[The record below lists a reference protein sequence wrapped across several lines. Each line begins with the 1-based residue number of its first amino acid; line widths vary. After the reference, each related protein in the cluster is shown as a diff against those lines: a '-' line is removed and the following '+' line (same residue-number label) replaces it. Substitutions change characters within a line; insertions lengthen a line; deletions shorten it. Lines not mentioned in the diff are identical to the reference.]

1 MDILLIMMLLA
12 VGAMFLLSSR
22 TRKQQRQAVEFRST
36 LDVGDQVMTGS
47 GLFGTVVAVDGDVI
61 TLESPSGGRT
71 DWLRAAISKLAT
83 PPYAEGEDEEQEGEG
98 EYEDEAE
105 YEEYDGDDEGAEYED
120 TEYEDSEDADTEGRV
135 LEDSDAQTAADS
147 PGSAVPRDAGE
158 DPRRP

>member
-83 PPYAEGEDEEQEGEG
+83 PPYAEGEDEEQEGE
-98 EYEDEAE
+98 YEDEAE
-105 YEEYDGDDEGAEYED
+105 YEEYDDEGAEYED
-120 TEYEDSEDADTEGRV
+120 TDYADTEDADTEGRV
-135 LEDSDAQTAADS
+135 REDSDAQTAADS
-147 PGSAVPRDAGE
+147 PGSAGPRDAGE